1 MDEFDYFDM
10 RRNSVEEHLPCLAY
24 ALSDIVILV
33 TTGNLSKNSVY
44 KQACKH
50 TIDRALN
57 GVENSEKPCLIVI
70 SNKSANPSTKSTQE
84 VENVTAQYLKILD
97 RRQRL
102 KQYYLNVK
110 VMELEVF
117 SDRADLDFQ
126 AGIRTLQIVIQ
137 DVMVTRLERRKPTG
151 LLVNSYSW
159 INLLRFVLKEV
170 NNNSAISVARTLN
183 FADACALNTF
193 DNTQRAYRFFQA
205 AFSALPF
212 PVSTKAYEGVKLLSA
227 QILAIYIAEEVHVA
241 AKELVWNVVGSELH
255 TRERNQKARKCLEEL
270 LNLIALSEP
279 CQAVDIVGMVHVPC
293 TETRHSHLNSH
304 FCSIPTSGLKRQ
316 QNAEVFGSGVMLK
329 LAEKSGLFVQ
339 SLKSQVEWRI

>member
-57 GVENSEKPCLIVI
+57 GVENSDKPCLIII
-70 SNKSANPSTKSTQE
+70 SNKSANSSTKSTQE

-102 KQYYLNVK
+102 KQYYLNV
-110 VMELEVF
+110 F
-117 SDRADLDFQ
+117 SDRADIGFQ
-126 AGIRTLQIVIQ
+126 AGIRMLQIVIQ

-170 NNNSAISVARTLN
+170 NNNSAISVAWTLN
-183 FADACALNTF
+183 FADAYL
-193 DNTQRAYRFFQA
+193 
-205 AFSALPF
+205 
-212 PVSTKAYEGVKLLSA
+212 
-227 QILAIYIAEEVHVA
+227 
-241 AKELVWNVVGSELH
+241 
-255 TRERNQKARKCLEEL
+255 
-270 LNLIALSEP
+270 
-279 CQAVDIVGMVHVPC
+279 
-293 TETRHSHLNSH
+293 
-304 FCSIPTSGLKRQ
+304 
-316 QNAEVFGSGVMLK
+316 
-329 LAEKSGLFVQ
+329 
-339 SLKSQVEWRI
+339 